1 MDVKVKIC
9 GLTKIEDINAVNLH
23 LPEYIGFV
31 FSNSKRQITQRKA
44 VYLSQALDKRISIC
58 GIFRDEKPEDVIRIS
73 ESIGFSVIQ
82 LHGNE
87 DLSYIRELKKNV
99 DVRIWKGCYVS
110 DPDIFKY
117 LEITDKV
124 VTDSI
129 SPGTGAGYDRK
140 LLTKY
145 SGSADKLVVAG
156 GLDPYN
162 VKDLLDII
170 TPYCVDVSTGVE
182 YNDNK
187 NEALIGKFINEVR
200 MKKNE

>member
-58 GIFRDEKPEDVIRIS
+58 GIFRNEKPEDVIRIS
-73 ESIGFSVIQ
+73 ECMRLSVIQ

-87 DLSYIRELKKNV
+87 DHSYISELKKHT
-99 DVRIWKGCYVS
+99 DAKLWKGCYAG
-110 DPDIFKY
+110 DPEIFRYFETACK
-117 LEITDKV
+117 I

-129 SPGTGAGYDRK
+129 IPGTGKGYDRG
-140 LLTKY
+140 LLLKY
-145 SGSADKLVVAG
+145 SEHADKLVVAG